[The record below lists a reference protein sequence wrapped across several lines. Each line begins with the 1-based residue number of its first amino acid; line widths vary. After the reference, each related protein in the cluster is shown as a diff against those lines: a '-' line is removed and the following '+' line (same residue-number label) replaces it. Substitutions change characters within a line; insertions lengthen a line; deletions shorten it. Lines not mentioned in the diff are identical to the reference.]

1 MKKKKFWYIALIFIL
16 LIVVA
21 GITVSI
27 VQSKSSFKELVL
39 DHIKDTQEINYI
51 IIVKNYSEPDEKE
64 IRITDESTIEDII
77 NSFSDL
83 NLKSTRNSQKP
94 DTTYEI
100 RVDADLGNNF
110 TILLTNKNN
119 MRIHSTIHKNKKYQ
133 SWYKLDQQYNFSLI
147 EDLLNKQ

>member
-1 MKKKKFWYIALIFIL
+1 MKKKKYWYIALILIL

-21 GITVSI
+21 GITMSI
-27 VQSKSSFKELVL
+27 IQSKSSFKELVL

-51 IIVKNYSEPDEKE
+51 NIVKNYSEPDEKE
-64 IRITDESTIEDII
+64 IRITDESTIHDII

-83 NLKSTRNSQKP
+83 KLKSTRNTQNP

-100 RVDADLGNNF
+100 RINADLSNNF

-119 MRIHSTIHKNKKYQ
+119 IRIHSTIHKNKKYQ
-133 SWYKLDQQYNFSLI
+133 SWYKLDKEYNFSLI
-147 EDLLNKQ
+147 EDLLNK